1 MRFGFRFALSALVLI
16 CIGLSGLLVH
26 VLWHRTADSNSRALM
41 AILDKQIADAVR
53 KDVAER
59 ISSAEAAF
67 GAIRTIFVQDVIDVR
82 QADKREFA
90 FLSQIQAQPLLS
102 WIAFGWPDASFFASH
117 KLGDANLEMTE
128 ITVEGHVRTRRIDR
142 YKVFPNDIEFED
154 RSFEANDYR
163 VTDQPWYRNAITA
176 DTPGWSV
183 ITDHPNSKKAA
194 IAFSGPLDVHH
205 KRQGVLVTMIELD
218 RLSRFLGTLEVAGT
232 GAAFIFAPDGHIVA
246 GPDKNADEVIGVDL
260 GAHPLLGVAR
270 KIGNHLVQQRE
281 PESSGPSALQI
292 NDNGIEYAVMMTPL
306 GFQKW
311 TVAVIVPESEFLGPI
326 ERTRSRLV
334 FTLLTLAA
342 VASLISVLVANR
354 ILIEPL
360 RAVVSDFKFV
370 EDFELNL
377 VLRRRSRL
385 REMDALSSSLVHMV
399 AGLTAFAKYI
409 PSDLVRTLLD
419 EGVEAKL
426 GGSSRPLTILFADM
440 PGFTGISERLGNDV
454 VPLVGA
460 FLDIASQAIEHEGGT
475 IDKFIGDAVMAFWG
489 APRSRSDHAVAAC
502 KAALL
507 MLTALGESKL
517 SDDAGRSLVVRV
529 GINSGIP
536 LVGNIGSHARFN
548 YTAIGDAVNLAS
560 RLEGANKLYG
570 TQIILGDE
578 TRRLAGDEI
587 IVRELDR
594 IAVFGRSG
602 GIAIFELV
610 GLAGDA
616 KPSWI
621 DVYEAG
627 LANYRDRQWEEAEQC
642 FSQALAVRGD
652 DGPSRLMVGRCK
664 FLREQPP
671 TDNWEAITVMETK

>member
-1 MRFGFRFALSALVLI
+1 MRFGFRFALSALVLT
-16 CIGLSGLLVH
+16 CIGVSGLLVH
-26 VLWHRTADSNSRALM
+26 ALWHRTADSNSRELI

-53 KDVAER
+53 KEVAER
-59 ISSAEAAF
+59 ITSAEAAF

-82 QADKREFA
+82 QADKREFV
-90 FLSQIQAQPLLS
+90 FLSQIQAQPQLS
-102 WIAFGWPDASFFASH
+102 WIAFGWPDTSFFASH

-128 ITVEGHVRTRRIDR
+128 ITVEGRVRTRRIDR
-142 YKVFPNDIEFED
+142 YKVFPDDIEFED
-154 RSFEANDYR
+154 RSFEPNNYL
-163 VTDQPWYRNAITA
+163 VTDQPWYRNAIGA
-176 DTPGWSV
+176 EGPDWSV
-183 ITDHPNSKKAA
+183 VTDHPNSKRAA
-194 IAFSGPLDVHH
+194 IAFSGPLDVRH

-218 RLSRFLGTLEVAGT
+218 RLSRFLGTLDVART

-260 GAHPLLGVAR
+260 STHPLLGVAR
-270 KIGNHLVQQRE
+270 QIGNHLVQQRE
-281 PESSGPSALQI
+281 SESPGPPALQI
-292 NDNGIEYAVMMTPL
+292 NDNGIEYAVTMTPL

-311 TVAVIVPESEFLGPI
+311 TVAVIVPVSEFLGPI
-326 ERTRSRLV
+326 ERTRSRLA
-334 FTLLTLAA
+334 FTLLLLAA
-342 VASLISVLVANR
+342 IASLISVLVANR

-360 RAVVSDFKFV
+360 RAVVGDFKFV

-377 VLRRRSRL
+377 VLRRKSRL
-385 REMDALSSSLVHMV
+385 HELDALSSSLVHMV

-409 PSDLVRTLLD
+409 PADLVRALVD

-426 GGSSRPLTILFADM
+426 GGASRPLTILFADI

-460 FLDIASQAIEHEGGT
+460 FLDLASQAIEREGGT

-507 MLTALGESKL
+507 MLAALAESKL
-517 SDDAGRSLVVRV
+517 SDDAGKCLAVRV

-560 RLEGANKLYG
+560 RLEGANKIYG
-570 TQIILGDE
+570 TQIILGVE

-594 IAVFGRSG
+594 IAVFGRSS
-602 GIAIFELV
+602 GISIFELV

-621 DVYEAG
+621 AVYEAG
-627 LANYRDRQWEEAEQC
+627 LAHYRERHWDEAERC
-642 FSQALAVRGD
+642 FWQVLAVRGD
-652 DGPSRLMVGRCK
+652 DGPSRLMVARCK
-664 FLREQPP
+664 SLREQPP
-671 TDNWEAITVMETK
+671 TDNWEPITVMETK